1 MKLSEDDYR
10 HFKQALIDQKTALLK
25 EADKTVDEGLNVD
38 LEDLADTID
47 RSSVETER
55 NFTLRLRD
63 RERKLIKKIDEALA
77 RLENGSFGVCEVCD
91 NEISINRLKARPIAT
106 LCIECKEEQEKQEK
120 QSGQ

>member
-1 MKLSEDDYR
+1 MKLSEDNYQR
-10 HFKQALIDQKTALLK
+10 FKQALNEQRDDLLK
-25 EADKTVDEGLNVD
+25 EAGKTVDEGLNVES
-38 LEDLADTID
+38 EDMADSVD

-63 RERKLIKKIDEALA
+63 RERKLVKKIDEALV
-77 RLENGSFGVCEVCD
+77 RLENGSFGVCEEC
-91 NEISINRLKARPIAT
+91 ESSISLNRLKARPIAT